1 MRLLSTIQVAADE
14 GDSSET
20 CILLKVPKG
29 QVPVYSESMSSY
41 GASWNGLVFKKI
53 IYLDFIKPLNI
64 LYNSLGT
71 VY

>member
-1 MRLLSTIQVAADE
+1 MTVKLQVPMCTNAMRLLSTIQVAADE

-41 GASWNGLVFKKI
+41 GAS
-53 IYLDFIKPLNI
+53 
-64 LYNSLGT
+64 
-71 VY
+71 